1 MRSIPL
7 FIALLLITS
16 CKTSELSVWPSTL
29 PDRQYFISLYDVD
42 SGNQVVQTEEQYL
55 LWVINFY
62 EGTLIAP
69 MGWLAMQNIVVERA
83 KPIRRPELKASL
95 ETLGGRIAGEWSKA
109 NDQRVIDSRMLSVWG
124 SIIELVFEADVQDRA
139 LKLISNDVSA
149 LLARDLLGSELTDS
163 YYEQRLGLE
172 LFSGF

>member
-1 MRSIPL
+1 
-7 FIALLLITS
+7 
-16 CKTSELSVWPSTL
+16 
-29 PDRQYFISLYDVD
+29 
-42 SGNQVVQTEEQYL
+42 
-55 LWVINFY
+55 
-62 EGTLIAP
+62 
-69 MGWLAMQNIVVERA
+69 MQDIVVERA

-95 ETLGGRIAGEWSKA
+95 ETLGARIAGEWSKA